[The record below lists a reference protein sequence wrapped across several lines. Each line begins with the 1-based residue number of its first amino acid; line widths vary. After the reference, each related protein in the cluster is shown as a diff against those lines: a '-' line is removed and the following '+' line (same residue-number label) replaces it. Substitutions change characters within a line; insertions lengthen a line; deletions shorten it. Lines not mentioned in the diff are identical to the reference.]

1 MSEDEVEVF
10 TFTAKPAIKDHDS
23 NATID
28 DPDASES
35 FWQPNFTSQF
45 NGFGEN
51 FQLYDDDDGL
61 DYNYDDYTGKKKFGA
76 KVTPGSP
83 YDSFKGGKNQ
93 IKKQKANKKIKIRQ
107 NVKKVGY
114 NLPNQQYINRN
125 NLNWISNGMGIP
137 ASQFGGNYAGP
148 ATGLSRWDQGYGS
161 YGGGYG
167 YGQNNV
173 NIRFRPNLMFR
184 GPQQQNFQIFDSFRL
199 RIPGLPFPT
208 DLGICPDIV
217 LAAIIA
223 AGAAAALAIYIAIV
237 AAGRKKRSSSLNVF
251 SLLDAALSSLMLGM
265 KTLSFRYYIIIMGC
279 SSIT

>member
-10 TFTAKPAIKDHDS
+10 TFTAKPVIKDHDS

-28 DPDASES
+28 DADASES

-51 FQLYDDDDGL
+51 FQLYDDDGL
-61 DYNYDDYTGKKKFGA
+61 DYNYDDYYGKKKIGT
-76 KVTPGSP
+76 KLSQGSP
-83 YDSFKGGKNQ
+83 YDSYKGGKSQ
-93 IKKQKANKKIKIRQ
+93 IKRQKSNKKIKIIQ
-107 NVKKVGY
+107 NAKKVGY
-114 NLPNQQYINRN
+114 NFPSQQNINRN
-125 NLNWISNGMGIP
+125 NLNWISGGLGTP
-137 ASQFGGNYAGP
+137 ASQIGSNYVGP
-148 ATGLSRWDQGYGS
+148 ATSPGLSRWDQGYGS

-167 YGQNNV
+167 YGPNNV

-223 AGAAAALAIYIAIV
+223 AGAVAALAIYIAIV
-237 AAGRKKRSSSLNVF
+237 AAGRRRRRSSSLNF
-251 SLLDAALSSLMLGM
+251 YSLLDAALSSLMLGM
-265 KTLSFRYYIIIMGC
+265 KSLVICRLI
-279 SSIT
+279 